1 MEKKNSIYHTIHQ
14 LCIYNYSTLECF
26 KTIHNLFYYL
36 FSNISEYKRNEL
48 AKQWMDTIVSNKPS
62 PDSHYSKLVYD
73 WYHSIDKKDVV
84 GYPTTIIDNKTQD
97 IVTLIQR
104 YTHKGLLIDIGSSD
118 CQLAK
123 DISSLLHMKPISVT
137 IPHGHKTRKY
147 QLEICQEIDKIK
159 YDKCFVKQ
167 IRSFSEKVGVILFN
181 HSLHHFGSQAA
192 IQKALSEAYSLLEKG
207 GVLLIRDHDSEND
220 LFIDLQ
226 HVVLEMKYSSGLPF
240 QEYQTNIKKFIHS
253 FQSYYF
259 NANIIKEWCKK
270 IGFSYVSMLK
280 KKTNIKD
287 VCNADIDISNTV
299 YLCFRKQAKT
309 RKVI

>member
-1 MEKKNSIYHTIHQ
+1 MEKKNSIYHTVHQ
-14 LCIYNYSTLECF
+14 LCLYNYSTLDCF

-48 AKQWMDTIVSNKPS
+48 AKQWMDTIVSTKPC
-62 PDSHYSKLVYD
+62 PDSHYSKLIYD
-73 WYHSIDKKDVV
+73 WYHSIEKKDVV

-97 IVTLIQR
+97 IVNLIQR

-123 DISSLLHMKPISVT
+123 DVSSLLHMKPISVT
-137 IPHGHKTRKY
+137 VPYGHKTRKY
-147 QLEICQEIDKIK
+147 QLDICKEIDKIQ
-159 YDKCFVKQ
+159 YDKHFVKR

-181 HSLHHFGSQAA
+181 HSLHHFGTQEA
-192 IQKALSEAYSLLEKG
+192 IQKALREAYSLLEKG
-207 GVLLIRDHDSEND
+207 GVLLIRDHDSDND

-226 HVVLEMKYSSGLPF
+226 HVVLEMKYSSSLPF
-240 QEYQTNIKKFIHS
+240 QEYQTTIQKYIHS
-253 FQSYYF
+253 FQSHYF
-259 NANIIKEWCKK
+259 NASVMKEWCKK

-309 RKVI
+309 RRL

>member
-1 MEKKNSIYHTIHQ
+1 MEKKNAIYHTVHQ

-48 AKQWMDTIVSNKPS
+48 AKQWMDTIVSTKPS

-97 IVTLIQR
+97 IVTLIKR

-123 DISSLLHMKPISVT
+123 DVAGLLHMTPISVT

-147 QLEICQEIDKIK
+147 QLDICKEVDIIH
-159 YDKCFVKQ
+159 YDKHFVKQ

-181 HSLHHFGSQAA
+181 HSLHHFGSKKA
-192 IQKALSEAYSLLEKG
+192 IQKALNEAYSLLEKG
-207 GVLLIRDHDSEND
+207 GVLLIRDHDSDND

-240 QEYQTNIKKFIHS
+240 QEYQTTIQKFIHS
-253 FQSYYF
+253 LQSYYF
-259 NANIIKEWCKK
+259 NVSMMKEWCKQ
-270 IGFSYVSMLK
+270 IGFTYVSMLK

>member
-1 MEKKNSIYHTIHQ
+1 
-14 LCIYNYSTLECF
+14 
-26 KTIHNLFYYL
+26 
-36 FSNISEYKRNEL
+36 
-48 AKQWMDTIVSNKPS
+48 MDTIVSNKPS

-181 HSLHHFGSQAA
+181 HSLHHFGSKKA
-192 IQKALSEAYSLLEKG
+192 IQKALQEAYSLLEKG
-207 GVLLIRDHDSEND
+207 GVLLIRDHDSNND
-220 LFIDLQ
+220 DLYFLSLSEFEILYFCFLGRNKGTPGNWLISDYSK
-226 HVVLEMKYSSGLPF
+226 VLGRCLPGG
-240 QEYQTNIKKFIHS
+240 
-253 FQSYYF
+253 
-259 NANIIKEWCKK
+259 C
-270 IGFSYVSMLK
+270 
-280 KKTNIKD
+280 
-287 VCNADIDISNTV
+287 
-299 YLCFRKQAKT
+299 
-309 RKVI
+309 